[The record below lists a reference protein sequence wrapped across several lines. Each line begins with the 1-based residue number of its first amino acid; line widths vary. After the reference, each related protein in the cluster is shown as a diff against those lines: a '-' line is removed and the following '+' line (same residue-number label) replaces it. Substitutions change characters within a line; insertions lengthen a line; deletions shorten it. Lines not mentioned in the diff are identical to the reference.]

1 MRIRVSQSVLI
12 LDSAVLIP
20 SQTNLIKLKV
30 LTFLV
35 TIFDNWY
42 LSLYV
47 TTRNLIRKSRIF
59 RAYKAL
65 GSSKLALI

>member
-1 MRIRVSQSVLI
+1 MRIIVSQSVLI